1 MVRVYVLNVA
11 EFLPMVET
19 ARAMS
24 GCRVSELQG
33 DYYTI
38 EADSEIVFNRKDMQ
52 MNRLFGTAFLPVGLT
67 VKLPNL
73 AAMKCVWL
81 APIRD
86 FRRWQ

>member
-1 MVRVYVLNVA
+1 MVKVYVLNVA

-52 MNRLFGTAFLPVGLT
+52 MKPAVWYGIFTGGLT
-67 VKLPNL
+67 AKLPNL
-73 AAMKCVWL
+73 AAMKCALW
-81 APIRD
+81 APIKG
-86 FRRWQ
+86 FRRCQ